1 MCLYVFGLGVF
12 LVNFDFHIHT
22 HYSRDST
29 INPRKII
36 KVAKNN
42 GLDGIAIT
50 DHNTIKGGLEVAKL
64 NNLDDFSVLVGA
76 EIKTPLCEITGLFLN
91 EEISTNDPF
100 CVIDE
105 IKDQGGITILPHPF
119 RASFISHLDTQDK
132 ISLNLVKM
140 VDAIEVFN
148 SRTGSVYNEKA
159 LLLASKMNKP
169 MVAGS
174 DAHFYPEVGTVSVT
188 IPSFENMD
196 RLKEKILA
204 GKTTIEKNAYSSL
217 TLYYQFLSFIYNR
230 VRKMETILQKII

>member
-1 MCLYVFGLGVF
+1 VVLGGGFF

-29 INPRKII
+29 INPRKVI

-64 NNLDDFSVLVGA
+64 NNLDDFTVLVGA
-76 EIKTPLCEITGLFLN
+76 EIKTTLCEITGLFLN

-105 IKDQGGITILPHPF
+105 IKDQGGLTILPHPF
-119 RASFISHLDTQDK
+119 RTPFFSHLDTQAK
-132 ISLNLVKM
+132 ILINLVKR

-148 SRTGSVYNEKA
+148 SRTSHVCNEKA
-159 LLLASKMNKP
+159 LLLAIKMNKP

-174 DAHFYPEVGTVSVT
+174 DAHFYPEIGNVRVT

-204 GKTTIEKNAYSSL
+204 GKTKIEKSAYSSIN
-217 TLYYQFLSFIYNR
+217 LYYQFQSFIYNR
-230 VRKMETILQKII
+230 IRRMETIL